1 MGAGYA
7 MKDGKLA
14 MINAVTKYDLADK
27 SITPMGGFPHY
38 GEIKQDFVLLKDCCA
53 EKRALEMIIPKFI
66 SGVKE
71 GIEAEKDGDD
81 SSDYFAMVTN
91 EMAESSNQV
100 GILTVKQSNKFII
113 SKSGANIRRI
123 RDDTDTKIG
132 PPDSDMVT
140 NNG

>member
-1 MGAGYA
+1 
-7 MKDGKLA
+7 
-14 MINAVTKYDLADK
+14 
-27 SITPMGGFPHY
+27 
-38 GEIKQDFVLLKDCCA
+38 
-53 EKRALEMIIPKFI
+53 
-66 SGVKE
+66 
-71 GIEAEKDGDD
+71 
-81 SSDYFAMVTN
+81 MVTN